1 MPHTD
6 TTSQALED
14 VADHYENPERAAR
27 EHKSNNGKVVGYLSN
42 NVPVELIVAAGLFP
56 VEIKGD
62 PNKGTEAGDI
72 YMEPFHDGH
81 IRSIFSRALAGDFDF
96 LDLLVIPRSSEGYLQ
111 LYYYLLE
118 AKKWQPELRL
128 PEIHL
133 FDLLQTPFW
142 ISGRYDR
149 KQIDSLKNKL
159 TEIAAAPLGPD
170 DVRRGIEAVNA
181 SRARLER
188 INSLRREFPPRISGT
203 DMLRLIRTSGF
214 LDRFKYN
221 ALLDTVLENSQAAPG
236 IPGPRL
242 MVKGTQHDST
252 EFYELLEGLGAVVVA
267 DDHFSGE
274 RSFEHP
280 VETHHDTD
288 LEALT
293 RKYQQFSASPRS
305 YPQSDQDARFM
316 QIAKE
321 AAVDAVIFYLE
332 ENDDTFGWDYP
343 GQKRLL
349 DEAGIPSL
357 YLKYQPY
364 FSPDHQ
370 AQRNEVTKFL
380 RQIESA
386 TTPAFTQEMQ

>member
-1 MPHTD
+1 MQTD
-6 TTSQALED
+6 STLPALETL
-14 VADHYENPERAAR
+14 VDHYEDPERAAR
-27 EHKSNNGKVVGYLSN
+27 EHKSEGGKVVGYLSN
-42 NVPVELIVAAGLFP
+42 NVPVELIIAAGLFP

-62 PNKGTEAGDI
+62 PHRGTEAGDI

-81 IRSIFSRALAGDFDF
+81 IRSIFSRALAGEFNY

-149 KQIDSLKNKL
+149 KQIDGLKDKL
-159 TEIAAAPLGPD
+159 TEISGLPLGPD
-170 DVRRGIEAVNA
+170 DVRRGIETVNA
-181 SRARLER
+181 SRARLEQ
-188 INSLRREFPPRISGT
+188 INSFRREFPPKISGT
-203 DMLRLIRTSGF
+203 DMLRIIRTAGF
-214 LDRFKYN
+214 TDRSKYN
-221 ALLDTVLENSQAAPG
+221 ALLDTVLENSQHRPG
-236 IPGPRL
+236 ITGPRL

-252 EFYELLEGLGAVVVA
+252 DFYALLEDLGAVVVA

-274 RSFEHP
+274 RSFEYP
-280 VETHHDTD
+280 VETHHDSH
-288 LEALT
+288 LEAIT

-305 YPQSDQDARFM
+305 YPQSDQDARFI

-364 FSPDHQ
+364 FSADHQ
-370 AQRNEVTKFL
+370 TQRSEVTKFL
-380 RQIESA
+380 QQIESA
-386 TTPAFTQEMQ
+386 PAPAFTQEIQ